1 MTMRIQNNLQ
11 KRLKKKMRKH
21 SFHIWEWQLYL
32 LFPTGESRQ
41 FEIQPLGVPTLAIP
55 ASCSRTP
62 PRCSVINQTIELSV
76 IRVCFILSEGRSASL
91 R

>member
-11 KRLKKKMRKH
+11 KRFKKKNEETL
-21 SFHIWEWQLYL
+21 FPYL
-32 LFPTGESRQ
+32 GMAALLALFPTGESRQ

-62 PRCSVINQTIELSV
+62 SRCSVINSDY
-76 IRVCFILSEGRSASL
+76 
-91 R
+91 